1 MRRRFIQLLCITM
14 LTVKFTSCITTHET
28 NYMQTTKNFIPSY
41 RDTVEYQDYRLRDGD
56 KLFIQVYSIDE
67 KTNALFNGSSNMS
80 SQMMGGSGGESNDL
94 YTYTIDKNGEI
105 KLPLI
110 GAVVL
115 RGKTIREAKGHLEKS
130 IEPILKINSVD
141 VRMVGRYFSI
151 VGSGKS
157 GRFAF
162 PREKVNIFQALAM
175 IGDFSYYTDRSTIK
189 ILRETNKGNQ
199 IKVFDARSV
208 DIMHSEF
215 YYLEPNDVIF
225 LQPMKSQF
233 FGVSTFWTALST
245 VVTTYSFGVII
256 YKIFLEKS
264 KTTTT
269 APAAN

>member
-1 MRRRFIQLLCITM
+1 MRRKFIQLLCVAM
-14 LTVKFTSCITTHET
+14 LTFQFTSCITTHET

-41 RDTVEYQDYRLRDGD
+41 KDTVEYQDYRLREGD
-56 KLFIQVYSIDE
+56 KLFIQVYSIDD
-67 KTNALFNGSSNMS
+67 KTNVLFNGL
-80 SQMMGGSGGESNDL
+80 SQMQGGAGGESNDL

-105 KLPLI
+105 MLPLV
-110 GAVVL
+110 GAVGL
-115 RGKTIREAKGHLEKS
+115 RGKTIREAKGYLEKS

-162 PREKVNIFQALAM
+162 PREKVNIYQALAM

-256 YKIFLEKS
+256 YKTFLEPA

-269 APAAN
+269 TTPAN

>member
-1 MRRRFIQLLCITM
+1 M
-14 LTVKFTSCITTHET
+14 V
-28 NYMQTTKNFIPSY
+28 
-41 RDTVEYQDYRLRDGD
+41 
-56 KLFIQVYSIDE
+56 
-67 KTNALFNGSSNMS
+67 
-80 SQMMGGSGGESNDL
+80 
-94 YTYTIDKNGEI
+94 
-105 KLPLI
+105 
-110 GAVVL
+110 
-115 RGKTIREAKGHLEKS
+115 KS

-256 YKIFLEKS
+256 YKTFLEKS
-264 KTTTT
+264 ATTT
-269 APAAN
+269 PVEN

>member
-1 MRRRFIQLLCITM
+1 MYRSNIQLLCITL
-14 LTVKFTSCITTHET
+14 LTLQFVACITTKET

-41 RDTVEYQDYRLRDGD
+41 KDAGGYQDYRLREGD

-67 KTNALFNGSSNMS
+67 KTNILFNGSTSS
-80 SQMMGGSGGESNDL
+80 SQMQSAGGDGNDL
-94 YTYTIDKNGEI
+94 YTYTVDHNGQI

-110 GAVVL
+110 GDVL
-115 RGKTIREAKGHLEKS
+115 LQGKTIREAKVYLENA
-130 IEPILKINSVD
+130 IRPILKVNSVD

-162 PREKVNIFQALAM
+162 PREKINIYQALAM
-175 IGDFSYYTDRSTIK
+175 IGDFSFYTDRSSVK
-189 ILRETNKGNQ
+189 ILRETDKGTQ
-199 IKVFDARSV
+199 IKIFDARSI

-233 FGVSTFWTALST
+233 FGVTTFWTALST
-245 VVTTYSFGVII
+245 IVTTYSFAVII
-256 YKIFLEKS
+256 SKTFFEKS
-264 KTTTT
+264 TTKTTT
-269 APAAN
+269 AP